1 MEHNKAGR
9 IQADKK
15 QTEEQQMKTAIFRFI
30 AACSLAAS
38 IMAPAVAAEPI
49 VFGLVDE
56 VTGPQAEAGLLTAQ
70 GVKIAIEEI
79 NAAGGIM
86 GRKVE
91 LRIEDNQSANP
102 TTVLAYSKLIE
113 SGVVAVIG
121 PLRSTQVQA
130 ASPTIAKGKVPAM
143 IGGSDPSL
151 TRVNNPWIFRVRPND
166 LYSSKVM
173 AEFGVK
179 ELKKKKWAI
188 VHSTDTFGSGGKNAL
203 VEALKALGIEP
214 VMIGGYT
221 NNSQDFTP
229 LALQIK
235 SSGADIIGSYMTN
248 APDVGIFARQLRQM
262 GVQADWIGSTS
273 VVTDTAMK
281 LAGESLWGV
290 YSVADFATEA
300 NEESRGYA
308 KRYRAKY
315 GADPDLF
322 SAWAYGGVYLLK
334 HAIEKAKS
342 TEPDAIRNALLSTRG
357 LKGVEGTYN
366 FDPNGDGVHGY
377 NVVRNE
383 KGKVAFIKHVEF
395 DQ

>member
-1 MEHNKAGR
+1 
-9 IQADKK
+9 
-15 QTEEQQMKTAIFRFI
+15 MKTAIVRFI
-30 AACSLAAS
+30 AACSLAAAFL
-38 IMAPAVAAEPI
+38 MPAFAAGPI

-70 GVKIAIEEI
+70 GVKLAIEEI

-86 GRKVE
+86 GRQVE
-91 LRIEDNQSANP
+91 LRVEDNQSANP
-102 TTVLAYSKLIE
+102 TTVLAYSKLLE
-113 SGVVAVIG
+113 SGVVAVLG

-130 ASPTIAKGKVPAM
+130 ASPTIAKGKIPAM

-173 AEFGVK
+173 AEFGIK

-188 VHSTDTFGSGGKNAL
+188 VHSTDTFGTGGKNAL
-203 VEALKALGIEP
+203 VEALKAQGIEP
-214 VMIGGYT
+214 VMIEGYT

-229 LALQIK
+229 IVLQIK
-235 SSGADIIGSYMTN
+235 KSGAEIIGSYMTN
-248 APDVGIFARQLRQM
+248 SPDVGIFAKQLRQL
-262 GVQADWIGSTS
+262 GINADWIGSTS

-281 LAGESLWGV
+281 LAGEALWGV
-290 YSVADFATEA
+290 YSVADFAVDA
-300 NEESRGYA
+300 NDESRGYG
-308 KRYRAKY
+308 KRYKAKY
-315 GADPDLF
+315 GADPDLY

-334 HAIEKAKS
+334 HAIEKAKA
-342 TEPDAIRNALLSTRG
+342 TEPEAIRAALLATKG

-377 NVVRNE
+377 NVVRNVN
-383 KGKVAFIKHVEF
+383 GKVSFIKHIEF

>member
-1 MEHNKAGR
+1 
-9 IQADKK
+9 
-15 QTEEQQMKTAIFRFI
+15 MKTALVTFI
-30 AACSLAAS
+30 AACSLAAAS
-38 IMAPAVAAEPI
+38 LAPAFSADPI

-70 GVKIAIEEI
+70 GVKLAIEEI
-79 NAAGGIM
+79 NAAGGIL
-86 GRKVE
+86 RRHVE
-91 LRIEDNQSANP
+91 LRIEDNQSTNP
-102 TTVLAYSKLIE
+102 TTVLAYSKLLE

-166 LYSSKVM
+166 LYSSRVM

-179 ELKKKKWAI
+179 ELKKKKWAVI
-188 VHSTDTFGSGGKNAL
+188 HSTDSFGTGGKNAL
-203 VEALKALGIEP
+203 VEALKAQGIEP

-229 LALQIK
+229 LALQVK
-235 SSGADIIGSYMTN
+235 SSGAEIIGSYMTN
-248 APDVGIFARQLRQM
+248 SPDVGIFARQLRQL
-262 GVQADWIGSTS
+262 GVNAAWIGSTS

-290 YSVADFATEA
+290 YSVADFAIDA
-300 NEESRGYA
+300 NEESRAYA

-315 GADPDLF
+315 NADPDLY

-342 TEPDAIRNALLSTRG
+342 TDPEAIRAALLATKG
-357 LKGVEGTYN
+357 LKAVEGTYN
-366 FDPNGDGVHGY
+366 FDPNGDGVHSY
-377 NVVRNE
+377 NVVKNVN
-383 KGKVAFIKHVEF
+383 GKVSFIKHIEF

>member
-15 QTEEQQMKTAIFRFI
+15 RTEEQQMKTALVRFV

-143 IGGSDPSL
+143 IGGRDPSL

-229 LALQIK
+229 LALQVK

-383 KGKVAFIKHVEF
+383 KGKVVFIKHVEF

>member
-1 MEHNKAGR
+1 
-9 IQADKK
+9 
-15 QTEEQQMKTAIFRFI
+15 MKTAFVRFI
-30 AACSLAAS
+30 AACSLVAS
-38 IMAPAVAAEPI
+38 ITAPAVAADPI

-70 GVKIAIEEI
+70 GVKLAIEEI

-86 GRKVE
+86 GRQVE
-91 LRIEDNQSANP
+91 LRIEDNASTNP
-102 TTVLAYSKLIE
+102 TTVLAYTKLTE

-130 ASPTIAKGKVPAM
+130 ASPTIAKAKIPAM

-166 LYSSKVM
+166 LYSSRVM
-173 AEFGVK
+173 AEFGIK

-188 VHSTDTFGSGGKNAL
+188 IHSTDTFGTGGKNAL
-203 VEALKALGIEP
+203 VDALKAQGIEP

-221 NNSQDFTP
+221 SNSQDFTP
-229 LALQIK
+229 IALQIK
-235 SSGADIIGSYMTN
+235 SSGAEIIGSYMTN
-248 APDVGIFARQLRQM
+248 SPDVGIFARQLRQL
-262 GVQADWIGSTS
+262 GVNAEWIGSTS

-281 LAGESLWGV
+281 LAGEALWGV
-290 YSVADFATEA
+290 YSVADFAIDA
-300 NEESRGYA
+300 NDESRGYA

-315 GADPDLF
+315 NADPDLY

-342 TEPDAIRNALLSTRG
+342 TDAEAIRNAMLSIKG

-377 NVVRNE
+377 NVVRNVN
-383 KGKVAFIKHVEF
+383 GKVSFIKHLEF

>member
-1 MEHNKAGR
+1 
-9 IQADKK
+9 
-15 QTEEQQMKTAIFRFI
+15 MKTAFARIL
-30 AACSLAAS
+30 AACALAATT
-38 IMAPAVAAEPI
+38 IFPAVAADPI

-70 GVKIAIEEI
+70 GVKLAIEEI
-79 NAAGGIM
+79 NAAGGII
-86 GRKVE
+86 GRQVE
-91 LRIEDNQSANP
+91 LRIEDNASANP
-102 TTVLAYSKLIE
+102 TTVLAYTKLTE

-130 ASPTIAKGKVPAM
+130 ASPTIAKAKVPAM

-173 AEFGVK
+173 ATFGAN

-188 VHSTDTFGSGGKNAL
+188 VHSTDTFGTGGKNAL
-203 VEALKALGIEP
+203 VEALKAIGIEP
-214 VMIGGYT
+214 VMIEGYT

-229 LALQIK
+229 IVLQIK
-235 SSGADIIGSYMTN
+235 KSGADIIGSYMTN
-248 APDVGIFARQLRQM
+248 SPDVGIFAKQLRQL
-262 GVQADWIGSTS
+262 GVTAEWIGSTS
-273 VVTDTAMK
+273 VVTDTARK
-281 LAGESLWGV
+281 LAGDALYGV
-290 YSVADFATEA
+290 YSVADFVVDA
-300 NEESRGYA
+300 NEESRSYG
-308 KRYRAKY
+308 KRYKAKY
-315 GADPDLF
+315 GADPDLY

-334 HAIEKAKS
+334 AAIEKAKS
-342 TEPDAIRNALLSTRG
+342 TEPEAVRAAILSIKG

-377 NVVRNE
+377 NVVRNVE
-383 KGKVAFIKHVEF
+383 GKITFIKHIEF

>member
-1 MEHNKAGR
+1 
-9 IQADKK
+9 
-15 QTEEQQMKTAIFRFI
+15 MKTAIFRFI

-38 IMAPAVAAEPI
+38 MVSPIVAAEPI

-56 VTGPQAEAGLLTAQ
+56 VTGPQAEAGVLTAQ
-70 GVKIAIEEI
+70 GVKLAIEEI

-86 GRKVE
+86 GRQVE
-91 LRIEDNQSANP
+91 LRIEDNQSTNP
-102 TTVLAYSKLIE
+102 TTVLAYSKLLE
-113 SGVVAVIG
+113 SGVVAVLG

-214 VMIGGYT
+214 VMIAGYT

-229 LALQIK
+229 LALQVK
-235 SSGADIIGSYMTN
+235 SSGAEIIGSYMTN

-290 YSVADFATEA
+290 YSVADFAIEA

-334 HAIEKAKS
+334 YAIEKAKS

-366 FDPNGDGVHGY
+366 FDQNGDGVHGY

>member
-1 MEHNKAGR
+1 
-9 IQADKK
+9 
-15 QTEEQQMKTAIFRFI
+15 MKTAIVRFI
-30 AACSLAAS
+30 AACSLAALLGL
-38 IMAPAVAAEPI
+38 PAAAAEPI

-56 VTGPQAEAGLLTAQ
+56 VTGPQAEAGVLTAQ
-70 GVKIAIEEI
+70 GAKLAVEEI
-79 NAAGGIM
+79 NAAGGIL
-86 GRKVE
+86 GRQVE

-130 ASPTIAKGKVPAM
+130 ASPTIAKAKVPAV

-173 AEFGVK
+173 AEYGVK

-203 VEALKALGIEP
+203 VDALKALGIEP
-214 VMIGGYT
+214 VLIQGYT

-229 LALQIK
+229 TVLQIK
-235 SSGADIIGSYMTN
+235 KSGADIIGSYMTN
-248 APDVGIFARQLRQM
+248 APDVGIFARQLGQL
-262 GVQADWIGSTS
+262 GVQVDWIGSTS
-273 VVTDTAMK
+273 VVTETAMK

-290 YSVADFATEA
+290 YSVADFATDA

-315 GADPDLF
+315 GAEPDLF
-322 SAWAYGGVYLLK
+322 SAWSYGGVYLLK

-342 TEPDAIRNALLSTRG
+342 TDPEAVRNAMLSIKG

-366 FDPNGDGVHGY
+366 FDQNGDGVHGY

-383 KGKVAFIKHVEF
+383 KGKIAFIKHIEF